1 MLTVWYVYN
10 KDKRLAG
17 PYMVQAPAT
26 QFAVSQTRFHK
37 RWHTEQPSLTLQVI
51 EETYDLTSAVV
62 KRTVTDG
69 KVNK

>member
-1 MLTVWYVYN
+1 MLTVWYVYQD
-10 KDKRLAG
+10 DKRFAG
-17 PYMVQAPAT
+17 PYMAQAPAT
-26 QFAVSQTRFHK
+26 QWAVSQTKFRM
-37 RWHTEQPSLTLQVI
+37 RSNQPNPPLQVI